1 MDRASGTLATVL
13 LVAALQACTGD
24 EGDPENRGSGPSAT
38 LTRPGDA
45 SAPPTRTS
53 APTLEPSLDDKV
65 DEARV
70 ILSRDEGKDL
80 DAITVVSAESVQW
93 PNSAYGCPLTDAT
106 YTPGPFAGYRIVLEA
121 NGQSYIYTGAEDTDP
136 RRCLFLD

>member
-1 MDRASGTLATVL
+1 MDRVSGTLAAVL
-13 LVAALQACTGD
+13 LFVALQACSGD
-24 EGDPENRGSGPSAT
+24 EGNQANNGSGHSAT
-38 LTRPGDA
+38 TDRPGAA
-45 SAPPTRTS
+45 SSPPTSTS
-53 APTLEPSLDDKV
+53 GPTLEPSLDDKV